1 VKMLA
6 IGMAFAVLIDAS
18 LVRMVL
24 VPSVMALLGEH
35 AWWMPGW
42 LEPLVPNLQLEG
54 STPVAAAQPAPPPK
68 AAL

>member
-1 VKMLA
+1 VNSA
-6 IGMAFAVLIDAS
+6 GTTAVFSVIPAPA
-18 LVRMVL
+18 RRPL

-35 AWWMPGW
+35 AWWMPGL

-54 STPVAAAQPAPPPK
+54 SAPVAAAPPAPPPK